1 MRRMRGATR
10 GVWRP
15 VAQVAGLAVLVVA
28 GALAAAAY
36 RAHAGGPG
44 SVSLPNGADSYLP
57 AHRRVAGPQIE
68 MVYVGGSD
76 CAWSN
81 QPGFPKAVDRL
92 KKRLAMAARARG
104 MSFRAVGLAVE
115 WSVQK
120 GEAHL
125 NKLGYFDEVSV
136 GYNWG
141 NSLALKYLWNPG
153 ATRGKPE
160 VLVYRRYAV
169 APTDSTR
176 VLEYGEKDR
185 VLLLRGV
192 GYESIERLAAEADPI
207 ADVVPRS

>member
-1 MRRMRGATR
+1 MRKMRGATR

-44 SVSLPNGADSYLP
+44 GVSLPNGADSYLP

-76 CAWSN
+76 CAGSN

-125 NKLGYFDEVSV
+125 NKLGYCGLGALLGSTLTATPAVADGCSYTMCFDDGSCRPQLDAWECDGVV
-136 GYNWG
+136 GSCQTVQCSTGGGGCDPQHPHCWEG
-141 NSLALKYLWNPG
+141 P
-153 ATRGKPE
+153 
-160 VLVYRRYAV
+160 AV
-169 APTDSTR
+169 AP
-176 VLEYGEKDR
+176 
-185 VLLLRGV
+185 
-192 GYESIERLAAEADPI
+192 
-207 ADVVPRS
+207 